1 MALLRHAGGRVV
13 RGGGPRGTG
22 APDNLMLS
30 PWRNP
35 QQLDEFS
42 AFLGRL
48 RRVAVVLCCVP
59 SPVGCHFGLSA
70 MSMSMSMSMSMWCA
84 G

>member
-59 SPVGCHFGLSA
+59 SPVGGLYPRTSDTSLQGDCTGQA
-70 MSMSMSMSMSMWCA
+70 I
-84 G
+84 